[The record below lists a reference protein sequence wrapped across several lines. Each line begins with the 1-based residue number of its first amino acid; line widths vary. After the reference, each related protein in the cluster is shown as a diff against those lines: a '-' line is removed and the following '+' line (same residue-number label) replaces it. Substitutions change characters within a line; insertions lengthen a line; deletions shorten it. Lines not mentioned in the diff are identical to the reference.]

1 MVRMSLAWT
10 RMFPRILL
18 DGKGAGGGN
27 TGKGRQVEQG
37 GNIGRRH
44 GQRCESTSMVGQVS
58 VLISE
63 EERMD

>member
-27 TGKGRQVEQG
+27 TGKGSQVEQG
-37 GNIGRRH
+37 EVLAGGMDKGVN
-44 GQRCESTSMVGQVS
+44 QQVW
-58 VLISE
+58 LGK
-63 EERMD
+63 